1 MQAAE
6 TSEQILG
13 RSTESG
19 LRRSSRKIGKS
30 MRHLTIH
37 HWCTMFLHNFPAPR
51 GGCRAFTVSTGE
63 RCKNPGDGLCK
74 CHIKYLET
82 HGRLPEQYNRCECGK
97 KVSANVSSCER
108 CDQERAIRRENA
120 ETERRLRIERAVVL
134 GWLERER
141 KINVARECA
150 ARLIQRTWRRHR
162 KLMDAIVVIQR
173 WWRERMLAPG
183 GLEYRKAEA
192 RFYSWF
198 G

>member
-1 MQAAE
+1 
-6 TSEQILG
+6 
-13 RSTESG
+13 
-19 LRRSSRKIGKS
+19 
-30 MRHLTIH
+30 
-37 HWCTMFLHNFPAPR
+37 MFQVLHFFHFPAPR
-51 GGCRAFTVSTGE
+51 GGSVGCRAFTVSTGTL
-63 RCKNPGDGLCK
+63 CKNPGDGLCK
-74 CHIKYLET
+74 CHIEYLKT

-120 ETERRLRIERAVVL
+120 ETERRLRIER
-134 GWLERER
+134 ERER

-150 ARLIQRTWRRHR
+150 ARLIQRTWHRHR
-162 KLMDAIVVIQR
+162 KLLEKKLCAIVVIQR

-192 RFYSWF
+192 RFYSGF